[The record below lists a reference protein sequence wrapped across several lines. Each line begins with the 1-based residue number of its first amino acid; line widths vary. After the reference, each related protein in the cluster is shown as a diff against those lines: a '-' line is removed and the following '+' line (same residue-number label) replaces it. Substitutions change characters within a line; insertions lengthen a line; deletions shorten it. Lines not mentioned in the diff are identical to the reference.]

1 MDATNNVIPI
11 SSTVETAEPVKVP
24 YNPRD
29 LSIMRVDQSFAG
41 GAVKQLLT
49 DITVRRPKGDE
60 WIRVHPE
67 YRVNTWIHKPSSKP
81 NELYY
86 VVPAVVDTLRKQVKL
101 TSLYYTINSQGVTF
115 LWPVTVDDPDRTNDY
130 LTTAHTAAER
140 AIREWTQLV
149 SNQQAG
155 RYDIFLPEG
164 VIPDPEWPEFS
175 FQEIIDAAFAKR
187 TIDSAEHAVVK
198 HLRGRL

>member
-1 MDATNNVIPI
+1 QISFGRQHFGIAARMKSGAGRVVSTTGANPTNHRKASNMDKTNVVPI
-11 SSTVETAEPVKVP
+11 SEDVKVP

-49 DITVRRPKGDE
+49 DITVRKPKGDE

-67 YRVNTWIHKPSSKP
+67 YRVNTWIHKPSAKP

-86 VVPAVVDTLRKQVKL
+86 VVPSVVEALRKQVKL

-115 LWPVTVDDPDRTNDY
+115 LWPVSVDDPD
-130 LTTAHTAAER
+130 
-140 AIREWTQLV
+140 
-149 SNQQAG
+149 
-155 RYDIFLPEG
+155 
-164 VIPDPEWPEFS
+164 
-175 FQEIIDAAFAKR
+175 
-187 TIDSAEHAVVK
+187 
-198 HLRGRL
+198 